1 MILTCPSCTKRFLL
15 DAGLLGQGRR
25 VKCGQ
30 CGYVWFAEPS
40 ADGAAPA
47 PAKPAKPAGR
57 ERPPARNAAPPAFK
71 KPAAPPPEPP
81 SASLF
86 DDPPD
91 LPADGGGFSAFDKPD
106 FAAAEREEEEAS
118 PLSRPMRPRPLPKGS
133 NLPAMPGQKGKS
145 RIKELA
151 AWIGVTA
158 LVVGIAGGA
167 VLQRD
172 MVMQAW
178 PASFRLYELVG
189 LAEVIGSGLSEPGD
203 PKRTKVEVRDV
214 EGINLL
220 FVAGEISNK
229 SDTQRSVPDIQA
241 VAYGEDGKELFA
253 WRIVPPVRRLFPNQT
268 TKFESRVPEREGG
281 QAKNIGFRYIE
292 PEAAAGP

>member
-1 MILTCPSCTKRFLL
+1 MILTCPSCMKRFLL

-30 CGYVWFAEPS
+30 CGYVWFAEAP
-40 ADGAAPA
+40 AGAA
-47 PAKPAKPAGR
+47 PAKPAKQD
-57 ERPPARNAAPPAFK
+57 RPPARNAAPPSFK
-71 KPAAPPPEPP
+71 KPVADRAAAPIPEPP
-81 SASLF
+81 PARSLF

-91 LPADGGGFSAFDKPD
+91 LPPLGEGAGLSAFDKPD
-106 FAAAEREEEEAS
+106 FGS
-118 PLSRPMRPRPLPKGS
+118 GDDDQPLARPMRPRPLPKGS
-133 NLPAMPGQKGKS
+133 NLPAMVGQKGKG

-158 LVVGIAGGA
+158 LVVGIGGGA

-172 MVMQAW
+172 MVMQVW

-189 LAEVIGSGLSEPGD
+189 LAEVIGTGLSDAGD

-220 FVAGEISNK
+220 FVSGEISNK

-292 PEAAAGP
+292 PEAAAAAP

>member
-30 CGYVWFAEPS
+30 CGYVWFAQAPVGT
-40 ADGAAPA
+40 APAAPVN
-47 PAKPAKPAGR
+47 KD
-57 ERPPARNAAPPAFK
+57 RPPARNAAPPSF
-71 KPAAPPPEPP
+71 KPAAPGPAQPAPEPV
-81 SASLF
+81 ARSLF

-91 LPADGGGFSAFDKPD
+91 LPPLDSPPGIDAFDTPD
-106 FAAAEREEEEAS
+106 FTGGDDEPPPA
-118 PLSRPMRPRPLPKGS
+118 RPMRPRPLPKGS
-133 NLPAMPGQKGKS
+133 NLPAVAGQKTKN

-158 LVVGIAGGA
+158 LVVGIGGGA

-172 MVMQAW
+172 MVMQVW
-178 PASFRLYELVG
+178 PASFGLYELAG
-189 LAEVIGSGLSEPGD
+189 LAEVIGTGLSEPGD

-220 FVAGEISNK
+220 FVSGEISNK
-229 SDTQRSVPDIQA
+229 SDTQRSVPDVQA

-292 PEAAAGP
+292 PEVAAAP

>member
-15 DAGLLGQGRR
+15 DAGLLGQGRK

-30 CGYVWFAEPS
+30 CGYVWFAEPQ
-40 ADGAAPA
+40 ADAAA
-47 PAKPAKPAGR
+47 GKPAKKD
-57 ERPPARNAAPPAFK
+57 RPPARNAAPPSFK
-71 KPAAPPPEPP
+71 TTAKAAAPPPEPP
-81 SASLF
+81 AARSLF

-91 LPADGGGFSAFDKPD
+91 LPPLGGPSGLDAFDKPD
-106 FAAAEREEEEAS
+106 FSGGEDDP

-133 NLPAMPGQKGKS
+133 NLPALAGQKGKS
-145 RIKELA
+145 RVKELA

-158 LVVGIAGGA
+158 LVVGIGGGI

-172 MVMQAW
+172 MVMQVW

-189 LAEVIGSGLSEPGD
+189 LAEVIGTGLSEPGD

-220 FVAGEISNK
+220 FVSGEISNK

-292 PEAAAGP
+292 PEAAAAAP

>member
-30 CGYVWFAEPS
+30 CSYVWFAEPP
-40 ADGAAPA
+40 AGTA
-47 PAKPAKPAGR
+47 PAKPTKKD
-57 ERPPARNAAPPAFK
+57 RPPARNAAPPSF
-71 KPAAPPPEPP
+71 KPATAKVDTSAPEA
-81 SASLF
+81 SAARSLF

-91 LPADGGGFSAFDKPD
+91 LPPLGDSAGLDAFDKPD
-106 FAAAEREEEEAS
+106 FSTGDDEP
-118 PLSRPMRPRPLPKGS
+118 PLARPMRPRPLPKGS
-133 NLPAMPGQKGKS
+133 NLPALAGQKNKT

-158 LVVGIAGGA
+158 LVVGVGGGI

-189 LAEVIGSGLSEPGD
+189 LAEVIGTGLSEPGD

-220 FVAGEISNK
+220 FVSGEISNK

-292 PEAAAGP
+292 PEAVAAAAP

>member
-30 CGYVWFAEPS
+30 CGYVWFAEAP
-40 ADGAAPA
+40 AGAAGA
-47 PAKPAKPAGR
+47 AAKPAKKD
-57 ERPPARNAAPPAFK
+57 RPPARNAAAPDF
-71 KPAAPPPEPP
+71 KPAAAKAAAPEIP
-81 SASLF
+81 AARSLF

-91 LPADGGGFSAFDKPD
+91 LPPRDSASGLDAFDKPD
-106 FAAAEREEEEAS
+106 FDDGDKGT

-133 NLPAMPGQKGKS
+133 NLPALAGQKGKS

-158 LVVGIAGGA
+158 LVVGIGGGA

-172 MVMQAW
+172 MVMQVW

-189 LAEVIGSGLSEPGD
+189 LAEVIGTGLSEPGD

-220 FVAGEISNK
+220 FVSGEISNK

-292 PEAAAGP
+292 PEAVAAAAP